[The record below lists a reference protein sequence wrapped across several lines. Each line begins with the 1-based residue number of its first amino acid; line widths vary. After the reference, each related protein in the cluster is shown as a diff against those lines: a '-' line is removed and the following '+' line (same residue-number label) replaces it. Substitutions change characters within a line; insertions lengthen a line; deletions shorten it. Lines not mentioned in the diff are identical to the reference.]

1 MRDIG
6 WNGLRSGCAI
16 LVWMARANGPRRP
29 RAPMETNLHPSL
41 HARTAPDR
49 IAYRMAESGETVT
62 YRQLDEASNRF
73 AQLLRA
79 SGIAP
84 GEHIALMV
92 ENHPCFYEICWRAQ
106 RAGAIYTAISTRLS
120 ADEAAYIVND
130 CGARLFVGSRKLA
143 DTCARLPAL
152 CPTVGRWL
160 MLDGTIDG
168 FESCEAA
175 MAAQPATRI

>member
-79 SGIAP
+79 SGIARSE
-84 GEHIALMV
+84 EHTSELQSRPQLV
-92 ENHPCFYEICWRAQ
+92 C
-106 RAGAIYTAISTRLS
+106 RL
-120 ADEAAYIVND
+120 
-130 CGARLFVGSRKLA
+130 L
-143 DTCARLPAL
+143 
-152 CPTVGRWL
+152 
-160 MLDGTIDG
+160 
-168 FESCEAA
+168 
-175 MAAQPATRI
+175 